1 MPSRNKKEAKVIIAY
16 DIIENTCKT
25 FTTKTRA
32 AREYNTTTSVIRKRI
47 KTHKMY
53 AKRYLFFESKL
64 IRDENKAQNKGKLIF
79 ARANAIQKK

>member
-1 MPSRNKKEAKVIIAY
+1 MLSRNKQEAKVIIVY
-16 DIIENTCKT
+16 DTIENTCKT

-32 AREYNTTTSVIRKRI
+32 AREYKTTTSVVRKRI

-64 IRDENKAQNKGKLIF
+64 IRDENKAQNKGKLMF
-79 ARANAIQKK
+79 ARASAIQKK